1 MTGIITR
8 ISHPR
13 PRTRPCLMISSFSG
27 LDGPLAFEPQ
37 ATVRPYACLER
48 LTVPVRPYVVSFFLT
63 TESGSRGSPC
73 DPPAIK
79 NMHEHT
85 SCEAT
90 RNKCIATSNK
100 CLASSNKKL
109 VETSATLL
117 GTSDKLR
124 DFMSP
129 SLCVHDFKT
138 ARGITASS
146 PQLCVGQK
154 VCVHEDTRIRQGDC
168 FSRWPLA
175 LDPRSD
181 TAIYIIYMLYNYIQE
196 KTVATWSSLE
206 SGGVPWLLPV

>member
-109 VETSATLL
+109 VETSALLVETMFATVL
-117 GTSDKLR
+117 GTTCIR
-124 DFMSP
+124 P
-129 SLCVHDFKT
+129 GPRRSLPLFQASAV
-138 ARGITASS
+138 AR
-146 PQLCVGQK
+146 C
-154 VCVHEDTRIRQGDC
+154 TR
-168 FSRWPLA
+168 
-175 LDPRSD
+175 
-181 TAIYIIYMLYNYIQE
+181 
-196 KTVATWSSLE
+196 
-206 SGGVPWLLPV
+206 